1 MTQGQH
7 SELDVVGGVGSLVPS
22 RRQLLGGAAG
32 AVVLGAL
39 ASCGGSSSSPST
51 SSSSGTANAGAPKRG
66 GNFRVGVSGGGSKD
80 IFDGQNII
88 TKPDQARLV
97 TAFETLVNYDENYK
111 LVFDGLAEEVTQDKP
126 SQWTI
131 RLRKGVEFH
140 NGKTMTAD
148 DVVYSLQRITTKKNG
163 LTGYA
168 SLASVDPAQIKK
180 IDDQTVRLT
189 LKSPDSTIADAL
201 AAYTSGIVP
210 SGYKTYPS
218 PQIGTGPYRLQ
229 SFTAG
234 QQSVST
240 RNENYWRTGQPYFD
254 QVTVIDF
261 PDATAQVNAL
271 LAGQIDAMTDLPA
284 SQVAVAKARGT
295 INVLVSKTGG
305 WLPLCM
311 AVDAPPFND
320 NRVRQ
325 AMRLVVDRQAQVQQ
339 VLSGYGSVANDLY
352 SPFDPAFNGD
362 LPQRQ
367 RDVEQAK
374 SLLKQAGHE
383 NLTVDLHTTP
393 GGAGM
398 VSTATVF
405 AAQAKDAGITIN
417 IRNDPN
423 FYGDQYLKLPFSVD
437 FWGTRNYLQQVA
449 QGSLPTSPY
458 NETHWPPKSGPG
470 SNFTS
475 LYQQALAA
483 TDAGKRTELIHEMQ
497 KLEYD
502 NGGYI
507 IPFYG
512 DLVDAASSKIKGLVP
527 SKGTLNL
534 DGYGRG
540 YRTIWFG

>member
-1 MTQGQH
+1 MTHGQQPG
-7 SELDVVGGVGSLVPS
+7 LDLVGGDGPFLPS

-32 AVVLGAL
+32 ALVLGAL
-39 ASCGGSSSSPST
+39 AGCGSGSSPSSSGAT
-51 SSSSGTANAGAPKRG
+51 SSGPPKRG
-66 GNFRVGVSGGGSKD
+66 GNFRLGVTGGGAKD
-80 IFDGQNII
+80 MFDGQNEI

-97 TAFETLVNYDENYK
+97 SAFETLVNYDENYQ
-111 LVFDGLAEEVTQDKP
+111 LTYDGLAESVTQDMP
-126 SQWTI
+126 TQWTI
-131 RLRKGVEFH
+131 RLRKGIEFQ
-140 NGKTMTAD
+140 NGKTLAAE
-148 DVVYSLQRITTKKNG
+148 DVIYSLKRILTKSNG
-163 LTGYA
+163 LTGYS
-168 SLASVDPAQIKK
+168 SLASVDPAQIKQM
-180 IDDQTVRLT
+180 DPQTVRLT
-189 LKSPDSTIADAL
+189 LKTADSTIADAL

-210 SGYKTYPS
+210 VGYKTYKGDPKT
-218 PQIGTGPYRLQ
+218 QIGTGAYKLV
-229 SFTAG
+229 SFNPG
-234 QQSVST
+234 QQSVSV
-240 RNENYWRTGQPYFD
+240 RNPNYWRTGQPYFD
-254 QVTVIDF
+254 QVTIIDF

-271 LAGQIDAMTDLPA
+271 FAGQIDAMTDLPN
-284 SQVAVAKARGT
+284 SQVGIAKSRRDVS
-295 INVLVSKTGG
+295 VLDSKTGG
-305 WLPLCM
+305 FIPLCM

-320 NRVRQ
+320 PKVRQ
-325 AMRLVVDRQAQVQQ
+325 AMRLVVDRQAMVQQ

-352 SPFDPAFNGD
+352 SPFDPAFTS

-367 RDVEQAK
+367 RDVGQAK
-374 SLLKQAGHE
+374 SLLKAAGHE

-393 GGAGM
+393 GGTGM
-398 VSTATVF
+398 VATATVF

-417 IRNDPN
+417 VRNDPN

-458 NETHWPPKSGPG
+458 NETHWPPASGPG

-483 TDAGKRTELIHEMQ
+483 SDEAKRTELIHEMQ

-502 NGGYI
+502 NGGYV
-507 IPFYG
+507 IPFFV
-512 DLVDAASSKIKGLVP
+512 DLVDAHSSKVQGLKP

>member
-1 MTQGQH
+1 MTHNQ
-7 SELDVVGGVGSLVPS
+7 EREFIVAGGAGPFSPS
-22 RRQLLGGAAG
+22 RRQVLGGAAG
-32 AVVLGAL
+32 AVALGAL
-39 ASCGGSSSSPST
+39 AACGSSKSSSSSSPSAAA
-51 SSSSGTANAGAPKRG
+51 SGTPKRG
-66 GNFRVGVSGGGSKD
+66 GNFRVGVSGGGAKD

-111 LVFDGLAEEVTQDKP
+111 LVYDGLAEEVTQDKP

-131 RLRKGVEFH
+131 KLRKGVEFH
-140 NGKTMTAD
+140 NGKTLNAD
-148 DVVYSLQRITTKKNG
+148 DVIYSLQRITTKKNG

-168 SLASVDPAQIKK
+168 SLASVDPKQIKK
-180 IDDQTVRLT
+180 MDDQTVRMT
-189 LKSPDSTIADAL
+189 LKTPDSTIADAL

-210 SGYKTYPS
+210 AGYRTYPS

-229 SFTAG
+229 KFTPG

-284 SQVAVAKARGT
+284 SQVAVAKSHGT
-295 INVLVSKTGG
+295 IAVLVSKTGG

-325 AMRLVVDRQAQVQQ
+325 AMRLVVDRQAMVQQ
-339 VLSGYGSVANDLY
+339 VLSGYGSIANDLY
-352 SPFDPAFNGD
+352 APFDPAFNSG
-362 LPQRQ
+362 LPQRA

-405 AAQAKDAGITIN
+405 ATQAKDAGITVN

-475 LYQQALAA
+475 LYQQAVAA
-483 TDAGKRTELIHEMQ
+483 TDAAKRTELIHEMQ
-497 KLEYD
+497 KLEYE

-512 DLVDAASSKIKGLVP
+512 DLVDAASTKVKGLLP